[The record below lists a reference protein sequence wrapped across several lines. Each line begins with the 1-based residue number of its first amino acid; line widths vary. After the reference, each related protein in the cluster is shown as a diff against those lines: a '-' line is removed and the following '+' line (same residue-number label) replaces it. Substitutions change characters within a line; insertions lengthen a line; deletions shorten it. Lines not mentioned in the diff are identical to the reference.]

1 MASDTVIDALFEFD
15 GEAFHEAVTPESW
28 VDGEESSNKDEDD

>member
-1 MASDTVIDALFEFD
+1 MVIDALIEFD
-15 GEAFHEAVTPESW
+15 EEAFHEAVLSESW